1 MDIKNLCGN
10 CKHFNRH
17 YVIRKERLKKT
28 GFGHCVCKA
37 KLHIYTDNKHCD
49 KWEQADGTTLNK
61 DIKEA
66 LKDMAKQLTD
76 ILLILNCD

>member
-28 GFGHCVCKA
+28 DFGHCVCKA
-37 KLHIYTDNKHCD
+37 KLHIYTGNKHCD
-49 KWEQADGTTLNK
+49 KWEQA
-61 DIKEA
+61 
-66 LKDMAKQLTD
+66 QY
-76 ILLILNCD
+76 